1 MNEAKTGRAGA
12 GRTRLAV
19 GLLAPVGMGANGMRR
34 ACHSARPPTPTA
46 ESGFDAAILTIQG
59 VYSIDILDSLNP
71 SLTHFSIQCLPKH
84 VLNLVLNPSLN
95 PSFKC

>member
-34 ACHSARPPTPTA
+34 ACHSARPTPTA
-46 ESGFDAAILTIQG
+46 ESGFDAAIQPIPG
-59 VYSIDILDSLNP
+59 
-71 SLTHFSIQCLPKH
+71 K
-84 VLNLVLNPSLN
+84 
-95 PSFKC
+95 